1 MLDFEIKIT
10 STNLF
15 ILIMAQNSWHRY
27 EFIPKNVK
35 STGQIEKNR
44 ITRKNESC
52 FDVTD

>member
-35 STGQIEKNR
+35 STGQIEKKSNNAKKR
-44 ITRKNESC
+44 IM
-52 FDVTD
+52 F